1 VLSLALVAGVAY
13 VTVAV
18 VAVVNAVVVVAS
30 RNHTADPV
38 GAVAVN
44 VIEPAPHLDCVVFTV
59 GKSGTALIVAVAD
72 FNVAA

>member
-1 VLSLALVAGVAY
+1 M
-13 VTVAV
+13 
-18 VAVVNAVVVVAS
+18 VVVAS

-44 VIEPAPHLDCVVFTV
+44 VIEPAPHLDCVVVTV
-59 GKSGTALIVAVAD
+59 GKPGTALIVAVAD